1 MVFKVII
8 IVPLYMQESLLKYG
22 KALACRNGE
31 LKWKEVMIQLGQ
43 AGLTLGV
50 LAAAAFT
57 IKHVFV

>member
-1 MVFKVII
+1 MVK
-8 IVPLYMQESLLKYG
+8 
-22 KALACRNGE
+22 

-57 IKHVFV
+57 MKHIFV